1 MSASESQSTGHC
13 ASRTAGAVNVRAYSR
28 SHFKASWLLIGGAWV
43 AACSSPNPNVRARRL
58 PSGGIAVKG
67 PLAGPFETEQE
78 LAQNACSIMTRQP
91 GASAGMYG
99 TEYCALGYYSG
110 EGKGYFL
117 SYLSELRS
125 RLDSGRKSC
134 LIPSAL
140 DDEAHGD
147 AVVFWAPHTHPHNRE
162 FSRVDLKTHLRW
174 LPTRVAEKGT
184 GRAFPKSI
192 LLLYR
197 EKTGECRV
205 YRYELPSKG
214 VFALRDGAWVPIGRV
229 YDDEG
234 NVEMLDGMGWL
245 P

>member
-1 MSASESQSTGHC
+1 MSASESRCTGRG
-13 ASRTAGAVNVRAYSR
+13 ANRTAVAASSKAFSR
-28 SHFKASWLLIGGAWV
+28 SLCMASSVLIGGACV
-43 AACSSPNPNVRARRL
+43 AACASPNPNVRARRL

-67 PLAGPFETEQE
+67 PMAGPFETEQA
-78 LAQNACSIMTRQP
+78 LAQNACSIMTSQP

-110 EGKGYFL
+110 QGKGYFL
-117 SYLSELRS
+117 SFLSELKS

-134 LIPSAL
+134 LIPSSL
-140 DDEAHGD
+140 DDEAHRD

-184 GRAFPKSI
+184 GRIFPKSV

-205 YRYELPSKG
+205 YRYELSSKG